1 MLTLIEN
8 TMKTA
13 IKLVLIYLGL
23 QLVCAGLISLVT
35 TLYVMMTHGD
45 ATQMVGMALA
55 PSMVLAMLCMF
66 LYLWKAHY
74 LPQDK
79 ETWSCVSPLFLVLA
93 LLMGLSATLL
103 IDFILS
109 FLPKLPDLMEAQFDV
124 LQSGWMGIL
133 GIAILGPVLEELLFR
148 GGVTRVL
155 LARYSPG
162 KAIFLSA
169 LIFGI
174 FHINPAQVVS
184 AFLAGLLFAWIY
196 YRTRSLVPCILM
208 HILNN
213 SLAVALNLRY
223 PEADS
228 IKEIVGAGT
237 YYVLGAVSVV
247 VFTVCYLKIK
257 QYKYSR

>member
-1 MLTLIEN
+1 
-8 TMKTA
+8 MKTA
-13 IKLVLIYLGL
+13 LKLVLIYLGL
-23 QLVCAGLISLVT
+23 QLVCAGLVSLVI

-45 ATQMVGMALA
+45 ATQMVNLALA
-55 PSMVLAMLCMF
+55 PSMLLAMLCMF

-79 ETWSCVSPLFLVLA
+79 ETWSFVSPTYLVFS
-93 LLMGLSATLL
+93 LLMGLSATIL
-103 IDFILS
+103 IDFFLS
-109 FLPKLPDLMEAQFDV
+109 FFPKLPDLMEAQFDV
-124 LQSGWMGIL
+124 LQSGWVGIL
-133 GIAILGPVLEELLFR
+133 GIAVFGPVLEELLFR

-155 LARYSPG
+155 LAKYSPA

-169 LIFGI
+169 LIFGV

-196 YRTRSLVPCILM
+196 YRTRSLVPCILI

-223 PEADS
+223 PEADTV
-228 IKEIVGAGT
+228 KEIVGPLP
-237 YYVLGAVSVV
+237 YYLMGGVAVV
-247 VFTVCYLKIK
+247 VFVVCYLKIK
-257 QYKYSR
+257 QYKYIR

>member
-1 MLTLIEN
+1 
-8 TMKTA
+8 MKTA
-13 IKLVLIYLGL
+13 LKLVLIYLGL
-23 QLVCAGLISLVT
+23 QLVCAGLVSLITAICVT
-35 TLYVMMTHGD
+35 VSGGD
-45 ATQMVGMALA
+45 AGRMVSMALA
-55 PSMVLAMLCMF
+55 PSMLLAMLCMF

-79 ETWSCVSPLFLVLA
+79 ETWSVVSPAYLVFA
-93 LLMGLSATLL
+93 LLMGLSTTIL
-103 IDFILS
+103 IDFFLS
-109 FLPKLPDLMEAQFDV
+109 FLPALPDLMKEQFDV

-133 GIAILGPVLEELLFR
+133 GIAVLGPILEELLFR

-155 LARYSPG
+155 LTQYSPA

-196 YRTRSLVPCILM
+196 YRTRSLVPCILI

-213 SLAVALNLRY
+213 SLAVALSLRY

-228 IKEIVGAGT
+228 IKEIVGPLS
-237 YYVLGAVSVV
+237 YYLMGGAAAV
-247 VFTVCYLKIK
+247 VFVICYLKIK
-257 QYKYSR
+257 QYKYTR